1 MKKYKTDTSYL
12 IDKIFY
18 LFIPIGLI
26 SYLIYKIN
34 DSEIIFFGGL
44 LIISILILIIVRFTS
59 KYSYF
64 NFTENNIIVE
74 YAISRKTEIINYSSI
89 TEFQHISGFR
99 QTSLNIIKW
108 KPDGITNRKLKCTTV
123 VPSDEF
129 IEFIKWLK
137 NKNDK
142 IEFSFFPSD
151 SKMKSKFQKEFE

>member
-1 MKKYKTDTSYL
+1 MKKYTTDTSYL

-18 LFIPIGLI
+18 LLIPIALI

-34 DSEIIFFGGL
+34 DSEIIFYSGL
-44 LIISILILIIVRFTS
+44 LLISILVLIIAIFVT
-59 KYSYF
+59 KYAYF

-74 YAISRKTEIINYSSI
+74 SAISRKTEKINYSNI

-99 QTSLNIIKW
+99 QTSLNVIKY
-108 KPDGITNRKLKCTTV
+108 KSIDKTNRKIKSTTV

-129 IEFIKWLK
+129 IDFVKWLK

-151 SKMKSKFQKEFE
+151 SKMRTKYQTEFE